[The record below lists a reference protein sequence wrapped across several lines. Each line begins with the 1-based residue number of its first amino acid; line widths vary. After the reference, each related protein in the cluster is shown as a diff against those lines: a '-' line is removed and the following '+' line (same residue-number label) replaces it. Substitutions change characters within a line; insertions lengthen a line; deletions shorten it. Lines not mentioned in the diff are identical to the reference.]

1 MDQCELETAY
11 QYVKKALDIDP
22 KHAEALEIMAS
33 VQMEMGNSESAKNIY
48 IKLAE
53 INPNEGFSKYMCLAQ
68 LSDGIEAVNFYQKGI
83 ELMLIEYEKQS
94 NENKQQA
101 STSSRASAEL
111 DDEEE
116 SGKVTKSDISTAYGS
131 IAEIYLTDLW

>member
-1 MDQCELETAY
+1 MNQCELETAF

-22 KHAEALEIMAS
+22 KHVEALEIMAS

-48 IKLAE
+48 IKLTE
-53 INPNEGFSKYMCLAQ
+53 LNPNEGFSKYMCLAQ
-68 LSDGIEAVNFYQKGI
+68 LSDGLEAVNFYLKGI

-101 STSSRASAEL
+101 STSSKASAEL
-111 DDEEE
+111 DEEEE
-116 SGKVTKSDISTAYGS
+116 SGQVSKSDISTAYGS